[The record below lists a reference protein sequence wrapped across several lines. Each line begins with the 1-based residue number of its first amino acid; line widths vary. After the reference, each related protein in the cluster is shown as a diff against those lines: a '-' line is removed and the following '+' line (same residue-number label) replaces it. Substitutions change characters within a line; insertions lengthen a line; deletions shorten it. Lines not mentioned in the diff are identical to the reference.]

1 MASNL
6 SKSRPDPKWVRL
18 DGEEDRLMASMASET
33 ADPGST
39 GCDRDF
45 GDEIRTIAA
54 QKAALEASHE

>member
-1 MASNL
+1 MHPNL
-6 SKSRPDPKWVRL
+6 SSSRPDPKWWFL
-18 DGEEDRLMASMASET
+18 DCEEDRLMALMASET
-33 ADPGST
+33 ADPGTT